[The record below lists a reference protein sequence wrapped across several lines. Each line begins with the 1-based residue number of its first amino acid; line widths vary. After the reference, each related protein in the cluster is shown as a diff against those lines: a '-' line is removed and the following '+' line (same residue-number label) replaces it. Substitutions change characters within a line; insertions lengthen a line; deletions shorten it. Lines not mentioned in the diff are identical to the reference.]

1 MDRAESAS
9 ESNVST
15 TEYRRRESSML
26 LSYVGPARSIRGRGV
41 KRAIRNPLPNANI
54 STAGDDTMGDRYI
67 SMQT

>member
-1 MDRAESAS
+1 
-9 ESNVST
+9 
-15 TEYRRRESSML
+15 ML